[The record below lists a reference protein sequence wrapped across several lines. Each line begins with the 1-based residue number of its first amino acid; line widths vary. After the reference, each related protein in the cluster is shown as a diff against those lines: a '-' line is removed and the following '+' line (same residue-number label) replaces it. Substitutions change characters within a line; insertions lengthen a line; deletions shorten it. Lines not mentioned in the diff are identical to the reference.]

1 MRAAYIAYARGQG
14 IKISNDREKFDPAAE
29 VREMVMGIQCL
40 TLRQYDA
47 VVVSARA
54 HLQRQMALSFALRDF
69 VDGQPT
75 SIWLGATPDLPRVLI
90 RCYQAM
96 LRAMEIS
103 GSSMLR
109 LTEPV
114 GDHVRDC
121 FPIARSIIEIGV
133 NLAYIAAMGEK
144 AAEQARRHSLW
155 RSVTDLERRREFGAL
170 KLHHRAR
177 SLDELDD
184 IPGMRDVVDWIAR
197 QGSDVPRRREWTALS
212 VPQRIAVVLEKLGAG
227 TALADAYFHLY
238 GDASEIVHGSVYGCF
253 LSPGGTIRDQEI
265 ARHDQA
271 FALLLSCGMV
281 INDAVVAIGTAHE
294 LDQVLEAAKSYH
306 LALADELA
314 FKQVLQEVS
323 SKSEGDVM

>member
-1 MRAAYIAYARGQG
+1 M
-14 IKISNDREKFDPAAE
+14 
-29 VREMVMGIQCL
+29 L

-54 HLQRQMALSFALRDF
+54 HLKRQMALSFALRDF

-75 SIWLGATPDLPRVLI
+75 SIWLGMPPDLPRVLI

-103 GSSMLR
+103 ASSMLR

-114 GDHVRDC
+114 DDHVRDC

-144 AAEQARRHSLW
+144 AAEQARGHSLW

-184 IPGMRDVVDWIAR
+184 IPGMRDAVEWIAH
-197 QGSDVPRRREWTALS
+197 QGPDVPRRRDWTDLP
-212 VPQRIAVVLEKLGAG
+212 VPQRIAVVLEKRRHPTWELPR
-227 TALADAYFHLY
+227 DH
-238 GDASEIVHGSVYGCF
+238 D
-253 LSPGGTIRDQEI
+253 GGTRGAVDRTDCRYRAGEAIRGI
-265 ARHDQA
+265 LNHWFPAVR
-271 FALLLSCGMV
+271 LTSSCEPATV
-281 INDAVVAIGTAHE
+281 HW
-294 LDQVLEAAKSYH
+294 
-306 LALADELA
+306 
-314 FKQVLQEVS
+314 
-323 SKSEGDVM
+323 

>member
-1 MRAAYIAYARGQG
+1 M
-14 IKISNDREKFDPAAE
+14 
-29 VREMVMGIQCL
+29 L

-54 HLQRQMALSFALRDF
+54 HLKCQMALSFALREL

-75 SIWLGATPDLPRVLI
+75 SIWLGMTPDLPRVLI

-103 GSSMLR
+103 TSSVLR

-114 GDHVRDC
+114 DDHVRDC

-177 SLDELDD
+177 SLGELDD
-184 IPGMRDVVDWIAR
+184 IPGMRDAVEWIAH
-197 QGSDVPRRREWTALS
+197 QGPDVPRRRDWTDLS
-212 VPQRIAVVLEKLGAG
+212 VPQRIAVVLEKLGVGTELAG
-227 TALADAYFHLY
+227 AYFHLY

-253 LSPGGTIRDQEI
+253 LSPGGLIRDQEV

-271 FALLLSCGMV
+271 FALLLWCGMV
-281 INDAVVAIGTAHE
+281 INNAIVAIGTAHG
-294 LDQVLEAAKSYH
+294 LDQVLEAANSYH
-306 LALADELA
+306 LALGDHPA
-314 FKQVLQEVS
+314 FKQVLQEVLS
-323 SKSEGDVM
+323 RSEGDVV